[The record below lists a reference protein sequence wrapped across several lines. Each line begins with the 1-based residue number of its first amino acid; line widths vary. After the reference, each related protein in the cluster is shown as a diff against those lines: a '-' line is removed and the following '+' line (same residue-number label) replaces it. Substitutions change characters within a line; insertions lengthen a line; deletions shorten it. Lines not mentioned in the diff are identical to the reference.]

1 MTGGCI
7 MIESIRLKRK
17 KTEPIAIGDVVQYHG
32 GTFVVINI
40 LGIDAQ
46 PDRKK
51 DDRVFYYCLGQ
62 LYGSPDLAAD
72 YLTTE
77 NELQFTPEQ
86 YGSIPQVGDIF
97 FDNTIGIWV
106 RILEIREAFFVG
118 KSLRVRFKFT
128 PIKEWSREKMER
140 AFNDARERHMK
151 LIKGPALHK

>member
-51 DDRVFYYCLGQ
+51 DDRIFYYCLGQ

-72 YLTTE
+72 YLATE
-77 NELQFTPEQ
+77 NELKFSPDQ
-86 YGSIPQVGDIF
+86 YYNIPQVGDIF
-97 FDNTIGIWV
+97 FDNNIGIWI
-106 RILEIREAFFVG
+106 RIIEIRAVTFQKDGMKV
-118 KSLRVRFKFT
+118 KFKFS
-128 PIKEWSREKMER
+128 PIKEWSNKKMEQ
-140 AFNDARERHMK
+140 AFQKSRSHHMK
-151 LIKGPALHK
+151 LLKNDRPAG